1 MKGTNRG
8 RGTTLF
14 KNKAKKLCCL
24 LHWHNGMN
32 PVHLYTSLERR
43 GPGDNSRGEA
53 FFRPAIKMLA
63 V

>member
-1 MKGTNRG
+1 MAVVPPF
-8 RGTTLF
+8 F
-14 KNKAKKLCCL
+14 KTKQKSFAA

-53 FFRPAIKMLA
+53 LFRPAIKMLA